1 MIQGC
6 LIQVLLKKKCFLKK
20 LENQSV
26 EISIQPVVLHLEYFE
41 KDLKK
46 LEIG

>member
-6 LIQVLLKKKCFLKK
+6 LIQLLLKKKRFLNKV
-20 LENQSV
+20 ENQHV
-26 EISIQPVVLHLEYFE
+26 EISIQLVVLHLDYFE